1 MITPVDE
8 PLRTVEVAYR
18 LRRGVWGLGYD
29 IEGMLFMIEI
39 ARSVQVST
47 VIATMMTVDVASR
60 RLMEKAGLRDC
71 PPGTNTVNAVQ
82 RPGDQLSVVTVAF
95 KVLPDFKPRPPG
107 TMKRPVAT
115 AADGTA
121 YNTSVQFV
129 DVGSVPEYSC
139 DFVYRVPS
147 GTVLKTLQ
155 IEDAKFDLSALDK

>member
-1 MITPVDE
+1 M
-8 PLRTVEVAYR
+8 LKAFSASLLLAALAAAAAAQAGKAQTVN
-18 LRRGVWGLGYD
+18 GL
-29 IEGMLFMIEI
+29 
-39 ARSVQVST
+39 Q
-47 VIATMMTVDVASR
+47 MTVAGIK
-60 RLMEKAGLRDC
+60 LMEKAGLRDC

-155 IEDAKFDLSALDK
+155 IEDAKFDLPALDK